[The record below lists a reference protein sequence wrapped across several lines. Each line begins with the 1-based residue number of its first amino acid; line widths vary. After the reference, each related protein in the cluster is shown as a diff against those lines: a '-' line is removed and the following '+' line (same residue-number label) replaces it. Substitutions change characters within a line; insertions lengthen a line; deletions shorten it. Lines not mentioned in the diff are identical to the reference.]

1 MARNDT
7 SKRQLLSANL
17 KSAIATAAIVGTIGG
32 WAALGTQQATTTTIA
47 STQAVAQVADSAIVT
62 ELSSAQA
69 QSAAQ
74 SSVGTSTSSTS
85 ARSPVTTTR
94 SSS

>member
-32 WAALGTQQATTTTIA
+32 WAALGTQQATTTTVA
-47 STQAVAQVADSAIVT
+47 STQAVAQVTVAASRDDTRPLV
-62 ELSSAQA
+62 ELSVMRAQIPGA
-69 QSAAQ
+69 IRPGRIAI
-74 SSVGTSTSSTS
+74 T
-85 ARSPVTTTR
+85 
-94 SSS
+94 